1 MTDEL
6 PPEPPPP
13 PAPSVPG
20 PAAPPPAPGA
30 PQANPLRELLFADL
44 GPAETRATFARGGAA
59 TAYLVALADAAE
71 RRNADAARNLLAGG
85 LVPPA
90 ERETRAHLQAWHL
103 SRLAGVDPG
112 ADAKDVLG
120 VVVDVHLDE
129 GLDSLA
135 AFLDGSAR
143 YLNHSGG
150 GVVWETPDMAVGQ
163 LVRAVIGEAAIVVA
177 MGAPLDGERPGP
189 PPPGGTSIW
198 VLTRGGIY
206 LGTGPSAAIS
216 ADPRGGPVMQAA
228 TELLRHLV
236 TRSSGGTAS
245 PG

>member
-1 MTDEL
+1 MI
-6 PPEPPPP
+6 PPDPPPTPPPPP
-13 PAPSVPG
+13 PAGAGSPPG

-30 PQANPLRELLFADL
+30 PRVNPLRELLFADL
-44 GPAETRATFARGGAA
+44 APAEARATFARGGAA
-59 TAYLVALADAAE
+59 TAYLLALADAAE
-71 RRNADAARNLLAGG
+71 RHDAGAARNILGS

-90 ERETRAHLQAWHL
+90 DRETRMHLQSWTLA
-103 SRLAGVDPG
+103 RLAGVDPG
-112 ADAKDVLG
+112 EDAKNVLG

-129 GLDSLA
+129 GLDTLA

-143 YLNHSGG
+143 YLNHGGG

-163 LVRAVIGEAAIVVA
+163 LVRQLIGEAAVVVA
-177 MGAPLDGERPGP
+177 MGAPLEGERIGP

-206 LGTGPSAAIS
+206 VGTGPSPAIS

-228 TELLRHLV
+228 TELLQLLV
-236 TRSSGGTAS
+236 SRSQQR
-245 PG
+245 